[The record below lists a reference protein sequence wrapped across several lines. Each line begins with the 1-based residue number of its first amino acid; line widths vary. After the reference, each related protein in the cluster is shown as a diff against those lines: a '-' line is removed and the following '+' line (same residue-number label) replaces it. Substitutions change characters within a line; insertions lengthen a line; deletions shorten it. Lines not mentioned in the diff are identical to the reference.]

1 MIIGSQSSQ
10 CNEFSFYGAGGCWLR
25 SSRSGAFGGG
35 GGRCC
40 KSEAAAQ
47 RDSIITPRFNPT
59 IISSLAAGGGRYG
72 RAVSVQQLD
81 VGGLALQRLLRF
93 QMFAF

>member
-1 MIIGSQSSQ
+1 V
-10 CNEFSFYGAGGCWLR
+10 R

-47 RDSIITPRFNPT
+47 RDDSIITPPDSTQPSLPSLRGGVATGVRFG
-59 IISSLAAGGGRYG
+59 AAALY
-72 RAVSVQQLD
+72 